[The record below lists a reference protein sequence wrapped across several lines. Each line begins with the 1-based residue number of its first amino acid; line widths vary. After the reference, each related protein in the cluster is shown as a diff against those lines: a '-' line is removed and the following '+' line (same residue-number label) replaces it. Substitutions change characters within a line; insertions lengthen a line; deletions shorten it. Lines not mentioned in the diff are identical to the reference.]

1 VWVPSKKKPASCKR
15 SKTQWMS
22 NALPLAQPS
31 KLHDLMHSSQG

>member
-1 VWVPSKKKPASCKR
+1 LVLSKKKPASCR
-15 SKTQWMS
+15 MSKTLWMS